1 MRPNSLAFRLFAS
14 AAAWTLVVLP
24 VTAFLLLSLYRQT
37 VERSFDARLNVYLTS
52 LIASTTAEGT
62 STPKAPANLGEPVF
76 TIPFSGWYWQ
86 IKPLEGAAERPLF
99 VSDSLLDQQLKLP
112 SQEGVPADQH
122 LTRRA
127 YAPGPQ
133 DQHLRVVEREI
144 KPAGAQS
151 APYSYAVAGDEAEI
165 ERDLAEFRM
174 MLIAAL
180 GVLGLGLVLATLF
193 QVRFGLSPLRAI
205 RHDLAAIRSGE
216 AERLEGELPTEIR
229 PLQQELNALIQS
241 NREIVERA
249 RTHVGNLA
257 HALKTPLSVITN
269 EARER
274 DDPLASKVVEQAELM
289 RTQITHHLDRAR
301 VAARAGAIGDT
312 TDVDGVLK
320 GLKRAL
326 DRIYESRALQLTVN
340 SSPGLKFQGEK
351 QDFEEMV
358 GNLLDNACKWAR
370 SHVWVSAERCDGAGN
385 FEVLVDDDGPGLT
398 GPDRAKASSP
408 NSPISIRDA
417 LSLSPR
423 RKGACAPASTCP
435 RPNSLK
441 NHRLLSGICDNSTQT
456 MRLCPAQGWGCPF
469 RTRVDGNNVFAR
481 GVLGDARLGA
491 DSGRGLRVVQRRWFP
506 PRSLL
511 KPAHQRP
518 CGQEPPPCLHA
529 GKWRRDRRHQQ
540 RGNRPA
546 DEHARARD
554 CRRRRISGS
563 GIWPVRRAGR
573 LDLSGHER
581 SRIDR
586 AGAPL

>member
-24 VTAFLLLSLYRQT
+24 VTAFLLLSLYRHA

-52 LIASTTAEGT
+52 LIASTTAEGANA
-62 STPKAPANLGEPVF
+62 PKAPANLGEPVF
-76 TIPFSGWYWQ
+76 TLPFSGWYWQ
-86 IKPLEGAAERPLF
+86 IKPLDGAERPLF

-112 SQEGVPADQH
+112 SQAGAAPDQS

-133 DQHLRVVEREI
+133 DQRLRVVEREI
-144 KPAGAQS
+144 RPAGAPS
-151 APYSYAVAGDEAEI
+151 SSYSYAVAGDAAEI
-165 ERDLAEFRM
+165 DRDLAEFRM

-180 GVLGLGLVLATLF
+180 GVLGLGLVVATLF

-205 RHDLAAIRSGE
+205 RHDLAAIRSGD

-269 EARER
+269 EAREK
-274 DDPLASKVVEQAELM
+274 DGPLADKVIEQAERM

-301 VAARAGAIGDT
+301 VAARSGAIGDT

-326 DRIYESRALQLTVN
+326 DRIYEDRALELTVN

-358 GNLLDNACKWAR
+358 GNLLDNACKWAKSR
-370 SHVWVSAERCDGAGN
+370 VCITAAQADGAGT

-398 GPDRAKASSP
+398 GPERVKAVKRGQRLDETKPGSGLGLSIVADLAHLYKGRFELEPSP
-408 NSPISIRDA
+408 
-417 LSLSPR
+417 
-423 RKGACAPASTCP
+423 
-435 RPNSLK
+435 
-441 NHRLLSGICDNSTQT
+441 
-456 MRLCPAQGWGCPF
+456 QGGL
-469 RTRVDGNNVFAR
+469 R
-481 GVLGDARLGA
+481 ARLE
-491 DSGRGLRVVQRRWFP
+491 L
-506 PRSLL
+506 
-511 KPAHQRP
+511 PA
-518 CGQEPPPCLHA
+518 A
-529 GKWRRDRRHQQ
+529 
-540 RGNRPA
+540 
-546 DEHARARD
+546 
-554 CRRRRISGS
+554 
-563 GIWPVRRAGR
+563 
-573 LDLSGHER
+573 
-581 SRIDR
+581 
-586 AGAPL
+586 